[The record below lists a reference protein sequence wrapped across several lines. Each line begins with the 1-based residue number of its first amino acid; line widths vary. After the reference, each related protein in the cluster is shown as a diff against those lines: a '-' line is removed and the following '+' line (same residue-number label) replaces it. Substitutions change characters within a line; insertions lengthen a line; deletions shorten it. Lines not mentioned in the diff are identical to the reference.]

1 MLCVAAATVGTRAG
15 PATAAANLQGQVRP
29 GDAYSNPR
37 GDNSYNCAR
46 HATVADTVADC
57 DQLRSRGRGSAWKAA
72 VALAVA
78 DADIVLRSRTCYS
91 SGDRLPADQALL
103 LDGPELSSGY
113 PDGSFAVRGFARDG
127 WPIVIDFKPQPGTV
141 TQMEVTVGSGG
152 RQVTRTMIVD
162 ADGSRGR
169 QLIKV
174 EAPPT
179 GARTPTPALYVLSS
193 IPIAA
198 LDVDQPQSVEPA
210 PLQVFGMGGGP
221 RAVGSVAIEQVDF
234 ARANVGARFRF
245 VAKSEFSQVRAQVQR
260 LGRDGDRTVI
270 APVFDARQVNL
281 TVGRHGGEWPGTA
294 PGSRSLSKGP
304 HRLQVTAWLT
314 TDDRSWVAA
323 IAPDIVVQ

>member
-1 MLCVAAATVGTRAG
+1 MYFSVLCAAGIAAGAAAAT
-15 PATAAANLQGQVRP
+15 ANPQGRP
-29 GDAYSNPR
+29 GDAYSSPR
-37 GDNSYNCAR
+37 AGNSYNCAAQ
-46 HATVADTVADC
+46 ATVADTVADC
-57 DQLRSRGRGSAWKAA
+57 DQLRSRGRGSVWKAA
-72 VALAVA
+72 VGLAVA
-78 DADIVLRSRTCYS
+78 DADIALRSRTCYS
-91 SGDRLPADQALL
+91 SGERLPAVQALL
-103 LDGPELSSGY
+103 LDGPELPASY

-141 TQMEVTVGSGG
+141 TQMEVTVASGG
-152 RQVTRTMIVD
+152 GQVTRTMIVD

-179 GARTPTPALYVLSS
+179 GARTPTPAIYVLSS

-198 LDVDQPQSVEPA
+198 LDVDQPQSVDPA

-221 RAVGSVAIEQVDF
+221 RAVGSVAIEQLDF
-234 ARANVGARFRF
+234 ARAAVGARFRF

-260 LGRDGDRTVI
+260 LGREGDRTVI

-281 TVGRHGGEWPGTA
+281 NVGRHGGDWPGTA
-294 PGSRSLSKGP
+294 PGTRGLSKGP
-304 HRLQVTAWLT
+304 HRLQVTAWFT